1 MCETSSSSP
10 LQRSTANQVNP
21 KHTSSSTQNMCGF
34 AKMRNYFQ
42 SNALPGN
49 DSFCPL
55 ETGPFGI
62 LLNGT
67 LEENIMQAGLADL
80 VS

>member
-1 MCETSSSSP
+1 
-10 LQRSTANQVNP
+10 
-21 KHTSSSTQNMCGF
+21 MCGF